1 MSLSTLQRFKLGN
14 FIEKTIAILTL
25 GYGHSIAEYV
35 ARKLGYNSCGCET
48 RKQWLNSLFNK
59 NEIKL

>member
-14 FIEKTIAILTL
+14 FIEKIIAIVTL

-35 ARKLGYNSCGCET
+35 ARKLGYSSCGCET
-48 RKQWLNSLFNK
+48 RKQWLNSLFVK
-59 NEIKL
+59 NNIKL

>member
-14 FIEKTIAILTL
+14 FIEKIIAIVTL

-35 ARKLGYNSCGCET
+35 ARHLGYSTCGCET
-48 RKQWLNSLFNK
+48 RKQWLNSLFVK
-59 NEIKL
+59 NNIKL

>member
-1 MSLSTLQRFKLGN
+1 MYLNSLQRFKLGN
-14 FIEKTIAILTL
+14 IVEKIIAILTL

-35 ARKLGYNSCGCET
+35 ARKLGYSSCGCET
-48 RKQWLNSLFNK
+48 RKQWLNSLFVK

>member
-1 MSLSTLQRFKLGN
+1 MSLNSLQRFKLGN
-14 FIEKTIAILTL
+14 IIEKTIAILTL